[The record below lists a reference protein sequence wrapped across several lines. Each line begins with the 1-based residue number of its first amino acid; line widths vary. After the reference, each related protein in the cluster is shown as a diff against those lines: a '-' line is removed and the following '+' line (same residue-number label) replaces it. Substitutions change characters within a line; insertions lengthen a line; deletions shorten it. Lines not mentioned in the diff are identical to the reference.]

1 VAEAGSN
8 LPPII
13 VKKKKGGHHGSHSTA
28 WKIALADFMTALFI
42 IFLMLWLI
50 NQTTPEQRAGIAD
63 YFSPAAVS
71 RNTSGSGGVFGGLI
85 IASKGSLRTETAPL
99 NPKKGGG
106 PTTPQEG
113 EGNTETPGYPGALD
127 QPAGDK
133 VAPGAKD
140 TKGTQEAKGTVA
152 NRRNPDNQPPTQTPA
167 SQAAQQQ
174 AGFGAGQGAG
184 QGGAGSAQAEQ
195 KSFEQIAQEIKQ
207 AIQANPDL
215 SGLAQNVQVE
225 VTPEGLRIQLIDNEK
240 SEMFAKGS
248 SAPMPRTKQLLQLVA
263 GEIAKLPNKI
273 SVTGHTDS
281 TQYASNATYTNWE
294 LSADRANATRRALA
308 TGGIPDSRISDVK
321 GVADRDPLLPTD
333 PGNARNRRISMVV
346 LRENPPPGTAPS
358 ASAAPG
364 TTAAADAGPTVG
376 PAPDMR
382 LINR

>member
-1 VAEAGSN
+1 VAAAGSN

-13 VKKKKGGHHGSHSTA
+13 VKKKKGGHHAAHSTA

-50 NQTTPEQRAGIAD
+50 NQTTPEQRSGIAD

-113 EGNTETPGYPGALD
+113 EGNTEVQGYPGAVD
-127 QPAGDK
+127 SPSGTK

-140 TKGTQEAKGTVA
+140 IKGVQEAKGTVS
-152 NRRNPDNQPPTQTPA
+152 NRRSQDNQPPPTEAQA
-167 SQAAQQQ
+167 QAA
-174 AGFGAGQGAG
+174 
-184 QGGAGSAQAEQ
+184 AQAEQ
-195 KSFEQIAQEIKQ
+195 KTLEQVAQEMRQ

-215 SGLAQNVQVE
+215 QGLQQNVQIE
-225 VTPEGLRIQLIDNEK
+225 VTPEGLRIQLIDNDK
-240 SEMFAKGS
+240 QEMFARGS
-248 SAPMPRTKQLLQLVA
+248 AAPLPRTKELLQLVSKSVA
-263 GEIAKLPNKI
+263 SLPNQI

-294 LSADRANATRRALA
+294 LSADRANATRRALVA
-308 TGGIPDSRISDVK
+308 GGIADSRLAEVK
-321 GVADRDPLLPTD
+321 GVADRDPLLPDD
-333 PGNARNRRISMVV
+333 PKSPRNRRLSIV
-346 LRENPPPGTAPS
+346 LLRDNPPPGTPVA
-358 ASAAPG
+358 AAAPG
-364 TTAAADAGPTVG
+364 ANTGAATAADAGPTIG
-376 PAPDMR
+376 PAPDTR
-382 LINR
+382 LIKR